1 MHARTWLSVLS
12 LPLVAAFTLPVV
24 QQGNPSKPQPAA
36 GVKAA
41 PQDPLAGL
49 SDIQDV
55 LSLVQQNYVDPPDM
69 EKVVSGGVQAV
80 LERSHPLNAYL
91 TAEDLRLPDPG
102 PAEAGLVVVKRG
114 IYATVVGVVPGGPAA
129 KAGIQAGDV
138 IRKLDG
144 DSVGRISAWALE
156 RKLRGPEGSTLDL
169 YRYNATGDLTKTSVK
184 RQLILPGSIALKQ
197 GQGALMAF
205 LPDLA
210 PGRAE
215 ELKKLLAPVDRGQT
229 LVLDLRQCLKGSM
242 EEAAAVAGLLGAKG
256 SFATL
261 QEAGKPNRE
270 MAVTGSGT
278 PFARTA
284 LLMGR
289 STLGAAEV
297 LAACLKKDGTKAF
310 GERTPGLGVER
321 ARFALRQGGAVELVS
336 KRWLGLGGEK
346 LDRQGLA
353 PDQVLRI
360 ADTEDPL
367 AKVLTAL
374 AAPEPTPK
382 PAASA
387 SEKVPIPDPEAT
399 PHPIKKPLTE
409 KPLH

>member
-12 LPLVAAFTLPVV
+12 LPLVAAFTVPVL
-24 QQGNPSKPQPAA
+24 QQGHPPASQPKADA
-36 GVKAA
+36 KAA

-114 IYATVVGVVPGGPAA
+114 IYATVLAVVPGGPAA

-138 IRKLDG
+138 IRKVDG
-144 DSVGRISAWALE
+144 DSVGLISAWALE
-156 RKLRGPEGSTLDL
+156 RKLRGPEGSSLDL
-169 YRYNATGDLTKTSVK
+169 YRYNATGDLTKTTVQ
-184 RQLILPGSIALKQ
+184 RQLVPPGAVALKQ
-197 GQGALMAF
+197 GQGALLVS

-215 ELKKLLAPVDRGQT
+215 ELKKALTGADRGQT

-242 EEAAAVAGLLGAKG
+242 DEAAAVAGLLGSKG

-261 QEAGKPNRE
+261 EEAGQPDRVLPV
-270 MAVTGSGT
+270 AGVGT
-278 PFARTA
+278 AFARLA
-284 LLMGR
+284 LLAGR
-289 STLGAAEV
+289 STLGAPEV
-297 LAACLKKDGTKAF
+297 LASCLKKDGAKVY
-310 GERTPGLGVER
+310 GERTPGFGVER
-321 ARFALRQGGAVELVS
+321 ARFALKQGGAVELVS
-336 KRWLGLGGEK
+336 KRWVGLGGEK
-346 LDRQGLA
+346 LDRQGVV
-353 PDQVLRI
+353 PDQVLHLT
-360 ADTEDPL
+360 DTEDPL
-367 AKVLTAL
+367 AKVLAAL
-374 AAPEPTPK
+374 QAPTPVAK
-382 PAASA
+382 SAVPASA
-387 SEKVPIPDPEAT
+387 GVADPTTSVPPSV
-399 PHPIKKPLTE
+399 KKPLN
-409 KPLH
+409 